1 MLSIDR
7 IRAVAKIPHCRVAI
21 LMWESGAAGSECP
34 DLGVA
39 QSSFGQRYGK
49 TSRKLHDSVR
59 SPRTASLGTI
69 GILGSYLVP
78 QGVSDTTFVL
88 KESESNK
95 SIYIRIYESRQD
107 LHSFPPLLLKLRE
120 FTNSLPR
127 VAV

>member
-7 IRAVAKIPHCRVAI
+7 IRAVFQSEVAKSEVAKIPHCRVAI

-39 QSSFGQRYGK
+39 QPSFGQRHGK
-49 TSRKLHDSVR
+49 TSRKLRDSVR

-78 QGVSDTTFVL
+78 
-88 KESESNK
+88 
-95 SIYIRIYESRQD
+95 
-107 LHSFPPLLLKLRE
+107 
-120 FTNSLPR
+120 
-127 VAV
+127 